1 MLNKN
6 RSLLRKI
13 SSNLTVSPAV
23 LIIATGVW
31 LATVGNIPLWKTLLQ
46 LQEEIGVTFF
56 IGFLVAVAA
65 LNISL
70 LSIFAL
76 GPLLKP
82 VLVGA
87 ILVNSITSYFMLSY
101 GIVIDPGMIRNTLQ
115 TDIGEAIDLLSYE
128 LLVTVL
134 GFSIIPIF
142 LIILAGVKKTTA
154 IKAIFTSVLLA
165 FLGLALAL
173 VCIFLIYQPFSSTMR
188 NHTKMRYQISPL
200 NTFYSTIKVATNPL
214 DRRSLKIEKIGQD
227 AKIQN
232 NELVNGEEPILL
244 LIVGETARAENFGIN
259 GYERNTTP
267 LLSKR
272 ADIFSSKNAWSCG
285 TSTAE
290 SLPCMFSHLDRED
303 YASRKVNHENML
315 DVLAK
320 AGLSVY
326 WLDNQ
331 SGCKGVC
338 ARVATEYYRYEPSNP
353 LCEKDGVCQDSAM
366 LVGLKDRIQSSSS
379 MKNGKGKVIVLH
391 QMGSHGPAYYKRS
404 SLSRK
409 TFKPECESAAL
420 QSCTQ
425 QEVVNAY
432 DNSIIETDYF
442 INNAIDW
449 LKNSFP
455 AAPTALMYVSDHG
468 ESLGENNIY
477 LHGLPYSFAPKGQKN
492 IPWVMWVSKPMEIS
506 SGTSLA
512 CLKSKN
518 LNIKISHDNYFHTVL
533 GLLDVQTNV
542 YDKTLDIAAS
552 CTSEN

>member
-227 AKIQN
+227 AKIQT
-232 NELVNGEEPILL
+232 NELVNGEEPNIA
-244 LIVGETARAENFGIN
+244 THSW
-259 GYERNTTP
+259 RN
-267 LLSKR
+267 SK
-272 ADIFSSKNAWSCG
+272 
-285 TSTAE
+285 
-290 SLPCMFSHLDRED
+290 
-303 YASRKVNHENML
+303 SRKLRNQ
-315 DVLAK
+315 
-320 AGLSVY
+320 
-326 WLDNQ
+326 WL
-331 SGCKGVC
+331 
-338 ARVATEYYRYEPSNP
+338 
-353 LCEKDGVCQDSAM
+353 
-366 LVGLKDRIQSSSS
+366 
-379 MKNGKGKVIVLH
+379 
-391 QMGSHGPAYYKRS
+391 
-404 SLSRK
+404 
-409 TFKPECESAAL
+409 
-420 QSCTQ
+420 
-425 QEVVNAY
+425 
-432 DNSIIETDYF
+432 
-442 INNAIDW
+442 
-449 LKNSFP
+449 
-455 AAPTALMYVSDHG
+455 
-468 ESLGENNIY
+468 
-477 LHGLPYSFAPKGQKN
+477 
-492 IPWVMWVSKPMEIS
+492 
-506 SGTSLA
+506 
-512 CLKSKN
+512 
-518 LNIKISHDNYFHTVL
+518 
-533 GLLDVQTNV
+533 
-542 YDKTLDIAAS
+542 
-552 CTSEN
+552 